1 MIPIDFG
8 VYWLCHLMTVIKSSL
23 VIYWARKREIGNT
36 CNNRSV
42 GNTAN
47 FQINIDFQVLI
58 TLKANYLQKN
68 DKPST
73 QTNSVTLKPQEKY
86 NHFTDTANKILTT
99 QIKTTSM
106 YKPP

>member
-1 MIPIDFG
+1 MSQYAYTQIHSSYINMYNDINPFTLDLTLIPLSKNI
-8 VYWLCHLMTVIKSSL
+8 HRSL
-23 VIYWARKREIGNT
+23 HKVL
-36 CNNRSV
+36 NR
-42 GNTAN
+42 N
-47 FQINIDFQVLI
+47 
-58 TLKANYLQKN
+58 N

-99 QIKTTSM
+99 QIKTTAM